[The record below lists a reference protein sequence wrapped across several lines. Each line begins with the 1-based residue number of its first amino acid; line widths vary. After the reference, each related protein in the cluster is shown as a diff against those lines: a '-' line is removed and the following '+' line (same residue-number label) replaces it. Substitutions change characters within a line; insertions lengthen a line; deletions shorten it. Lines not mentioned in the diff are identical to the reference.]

1 MVFLLFVVVAT
12 ALMSEAFLS
21 SYNLE
26 NLVRRTALFG
36 IISVGVSF
44 VIISGGI
51 DLSIGSVICLIGC
64 GLPWMLVERQWP
76 LWVALLVVLFVSA
89 AIGLFHG
96 VLITK
101 LKLQPF
107 VVTLCGLLLYRG
119 LTRALTADQT
129 LSLIHI

>member
-1 MVFLLFVVVAT
+1 MKKVYGIMVFLLFVVVAT

-101 LKLQPF
+101 L
-107 VVTLCGLLLYRG
+107 
-119 LTRALTADQT
+119 
-129 LSLIHI
+129 

>member
-1 MVFLLFVVVAT
+1 MQRSIILCLPRVTTLHILELKTDLNDQSMKKVYGIMVFLLFVVVAT

-51 DLSIGSVICLIGC
+51 DLSIGSVICLIG
-64 GLPWMLVERQWP
+64 
-76 LWVALLVVLFVSA
+76 
-89 AIGLFHG
+89 
-96 VLITK
+96 
-101 LKLQPF
+101 
-107 VVTLCGLLLYRG
+107 
-119 LTRALTADQT
+119 
-129 LSLIHI
+129 